1 MEMGDIYGLLR
12 YLGLSA
18 ESTRFFYVSYAVYLT
33 TRQPARTPF
42 AEWWLYPAVAG
53 HYHTCIFNVKRS
65 VCVAVDR
72 VWETER
78 ETITDKREIDNLFA
92 NLSTVHIKSG
102 ESYNDSPMTDKF
114 IKIFFEVSDGL
125 SGCAVYIFEDENGFF
140 VEQPYNGIFSIEGNQ
155 YTEILGL
162 LF

>member
-1 MEMGDIYGLLR
+1 MEFFASAVDTLKVLVMAIGCGLGAWGIVNLLEG

-18 ESTRFFYVSYAVYLT
+18 ESTRFFHVSYAVYLT

-78 ETITDKREIDNLFA
+78 ETLRFITK
-92 NLSTVHIKSG
+92 
-102 ESYNDSPMTDKF
+102 
-114 IKIFFEVSDGL
+114 
-125 SGCAVYIFEDENGFF
+125 
-140 VEQPYNGIFSIEGNQ
+140 
-155 YTEILGL
+155 
-162 LF
+162 

>member
-12 YLGLSA
+12 WLGLSA

-33 TRQPARTPF
+33 TQQPARTSF

-78 ETITDKREIDNLFA
+78 EALRSITKYPLKREPLPSAFIAILA
-92 NLSTVHIKSG
+92 AYIKG
-102 ESYNDSPMTDKF
+102 GD
-114 IKIFFEVSDGL
+114 
-125 SGCAVYIFEDENGFF
+125 AA
-140 VEQPYNGIFSIEGNQ
+140 
-155 YTEILGL
+155 
-162 LF
+162 

>member
-1 MEMGDIYGLLR
+1 MEMRDIYGLLR

-18 ESTRFFYVSYAVYLT
+18 ESTRFFHVSYAVYLT
-33 TRQPARTPF
+33 TRQPAWTPF

-78 ETITDKREIDNLFA
+78 ETLRSITK
-92 NLSTVHIKSG
+92 
-102 ESYNDSPMTDKF
+102 
-114 IKIFFEVSDGL
+114 
-125 SGCAVYIFEDENGFF
+125 
-140 VEQPYNGIFSIEGNQ
+140 
-155 YTEILGL
+155 
-162 LF
+162 